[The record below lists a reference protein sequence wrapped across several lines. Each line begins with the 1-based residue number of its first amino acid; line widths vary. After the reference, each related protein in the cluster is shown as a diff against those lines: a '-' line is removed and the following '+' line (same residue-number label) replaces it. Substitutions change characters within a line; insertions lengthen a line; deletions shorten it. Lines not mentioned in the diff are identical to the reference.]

1 MQLVQYLAACMTAHL
16 GAGVLEQEKGLR
28 GPQRLRFLVE
38 EEAGHHE
45 LAWQWRLTG
54 ALHFLLAPWWGA

>member
-1 MQLVQYLAACMTAHL
+1 MSAHL
-16 GAGVLEQEKGLR
+16 GKGVLEQEKGLR